1 MESVIVTGVVVTF
14 LLLMLPAV
22 IAPFLPRNPSRMNTI
37 VHPTTDSVRD
47 SDSDRDLGPHDPSER
62 IAA

>member
-1 MESVIVTGVVVTF
+1 MESFIVVGAVAAF

-22 IAPFLPRNPSRMNTI
+22 IAPFLPRNPSQRSSI
-37 VHPTTDSVRD
+37 SRLPSGA
-47 SDSDRDLGPHDPSER
+47 SDSRPVPPLDAPNGPSER